1 MNATT
6 ANVSDNDADAG
17 RTITSRTARAPHS
30 HICLG
35 PLSVALLPTPFRQS
49 APVLIFPRIVAGG
62 QTPNG
67 VASVAP
73 SNEGEVACAHLSLLP
88 LPSRRGNLC
97 AHGCLYVCKYTCVC
111 LTVYRGCFR
120 FMLKQFHVELALRGI
135 KAMGL
140 IIYKLAPRTD
150 APLTHTNTSTY
161 TRTWRAERRS

>member
-6 ANVSDNDADAG
+6 TNVSDNDADAG

-88 LPSRRGNLC
+88 LPSRRSNLC
-97 AHGCLYVCKYTCVC
+97 AHGCVCVYKHMCVFDCVQRLLQIYVETISRR
-111 LTVYRGCFR
+111 TSI
-120 FMLKQFHVELALRGI
+120 RGI

-161 TRTWRAERRS
+161 TRTWHAERRS